1 MKSIEE
7 YILEAKNMKNTSDG
21 GSEAY
26 DFGSVVL
33 VKYSIPTKY
42 GIARENEESVAVSA
56 NKMNANGVNTPRHLA
71 IKRTYEGDNNICFVL
86 QDKAKGISFTNYCTS
101 DPKLQLYYQEELAG
115 APDAHYEKCIS
126 DLAMLFHMGLELKP
140 KNIFYDSSKDN
151 GGFTFIDLLNYDSTP
166 MNSDSIKDVLWLDK
180 YARFISNFTQISPYN
195 SDASEEEKKRS
206 LELSYQI
213 RCKIFK
219 AMEKVIP
226 NFNKFRRWVLRTQ
239 SKELL
244 SFFENN
250 GIFVGDLSLTEE
262 EYVQFDC
269 YIEEIVSKCIEKISS
284 GENKLWQI
292 EVNEIR
298 NMLNEMGM
306 REAYSIHISNPIKNR
321 DEYEDEWEL
330 ERAQRESLDALVKD
344 KFNQRLIEVARV
356 STNSNILE
364 AKKEL
369 EEKIIAANKKRR

>member
-7 YILEAKNMKNTSDG
+7 YILEAKNMKNISDG
-21 GSEAY
+21 GSAAY

-33 VKYSIPTKY
+33 IKYSIPTKY
-42 GIARENEESVAVSA
+42 GVARENEELVAVSA
-56 NKMNANGVNTPRHLA
+56 NEMKANGVNTPRHLA
-71 IKRTYEGDNNICFVL
+71 IKRIYEGDNNICFVL
-86 QDKAKGISFTNYCTS
+86 QEKANGISFTNYCTS

-115 APDAHYEKCIS
+115 APDSHYEKCIS
-126 DLAMLFHMGLELKP
+126 DLSMLFHMGLELKP
-140 KNIFYDSSKDN
+140 KNIFYDKSKDN

-166 MNSDSIKDVLWLDK
+166 MDFDSIRDVLWLDK
-180 YARFISNFTQISPYN
+180 YARFISNFTQISSYN
-195 SDASEEEKKRS
+195 NMASEEEKNRS

-226 NFNKFRRWVLRTQ
+226 NFNKFRRWILRTNP
-239 SKELL
+239 KDLL

-250 GIFVGDLSLTEE
+250 GIFVGDLSLTEV
-262 EYVQFDC
+262 EYAQFDY
-269 YIEEIVSKCIEKISS
+269 YIEEIVNECIEKISS

-306 REAYSIHISNPIKNR
+306 REAYSIHISNPINNR
-321 DEYEDEWEL
+321 EEYEDEWEF
-330 ERAQRESLDALVKD
+330 EQAQRENLDALVKD
-344 KFNQRLIEVARV
+344 KFYQRLIEIANV
-356 STNSNILE
+356 STNPNILE

-369 EEKIIAANKKRR
+369 NEKMATENKKRR